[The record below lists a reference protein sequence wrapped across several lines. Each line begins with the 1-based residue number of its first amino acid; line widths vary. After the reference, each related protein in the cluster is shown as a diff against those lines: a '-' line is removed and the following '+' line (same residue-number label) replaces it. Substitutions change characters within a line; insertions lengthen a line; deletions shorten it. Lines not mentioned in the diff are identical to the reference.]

1 MLHILWMLLKIIGMI
16 LLIILG
22 LLVLS
27 ICIVL
32 FVPLKYL
39 GKAESFGTVDSIKAQ
54 LKFSWLFHLISGY
67 VYFENKETKWQV
79 RIFWKK
85 LNVVK
90 KELPEDTKSK
100 KHEKPVDD
108 KPAEELKE
116 ESVKQESV
124 ENDSVQEETVCEES
138 LHDKS
143 EEESVKQEELSA
155 KTEKKKKKGL
165 LEKIKYTFQTI
176 CDKIK
181 VLIRKKE
188 ELQAFLADELHQLA
202 WKRLKRETWR
212 LLQFLKPKKLVLN
225 LHFGFEDPAV
235 TGKVLAGLSMLYPLY
250 TDYVNIEPEFDE
262 KILEGDACIKG
273 NIRGIHLLIV
283 ICNLFFD
290 KNIKATYKEIK
301 KWKR

>member
-85 LNVVK
+85 LNVEAEPK
-90 KELPEDTKSK
+90 KSEELAEDKS
-100 KHEKPVDD
+100 
-108 KPAEELKE
+108 AEESEE
-116 ESVKQESV
+116 ESVNQETV

-143 EEESVKQEELSA
+143 EESVKQEELSA

-250 TDYVNIEPEFDE
+250 TDHINIEPEFDE

>member
-1 MLHILWMLLKIIGMI
+1 MI

-85 LNVVK
+85 LNVETEPK
-90 KELPEDTKSK
+90 KSEELAEDKS
-100 KHEKPVDD
+100 
-108 KPAEELKE
+108 AEESEE
-116 ESVKQESV
+116 ESENRETV

-138 LHDKS
+138 LHNKS

-165 LEKIKYTFQTI
+165 LEKIKYTFQAI

-212 LLQFLKPKKLVLN
+212 LLKFLKPKKLVLN

-250 TDYVNIEPEFDE
+250 TDHINIEPEFDE

>member
-67 VYFENKETKWQV
+67 VYFENKGTKWQV

-85 LNVVK
+85 LNVETEPK
-90 KELPEDTKSK
+90 KSEKLAEDKS
-100 KHEKPVDD
+100 
-108 KPAEELKE
+108 AEESEE
-116 ESVKQESV
+116 ESVNRETV

-138 LHDKS
+138 LHNKS

-165 LEKIKYTFQTI
+165 LEKIKYTFQAI

-212 LLQFLKPKKLVLN
+212 LLKFLKPKKLVLN

-250 TDYVNIEPEFDE
+250 TDHINIEPEFDE

>member
-85 LNVVK
+85 LNVEAEPK
-90 KELPEDTKSK
+90 KSEELAEDKS
-100 KHEKPVDD
+100 
-108 KPAEELKE
+108 AEESEE
-116 ESVKQESV
+116 ESGNRETV

-143 EEESVKQEELSA
+143 EEESMKQEELSA

>member
-1 MLHILWMLLKIIGMI
+1 MI

-54 LKFSWLFHLISGY
+54 LKFSWLLHLISGY
-67 VYFENKETKWQV
+67 VYFENKETKWQI
-79 RIFWKK
+79 RILWKK
-85 LNVVK
+85 LNVEAEPK
-90 KELPEDTKSK
+90 KS
-100 KHEKPVDD
+100 
-108 KPAEELKE
+108 EELVEDKSTEEAAE
-116 ESVKQESV
+116 ESVNQEAV
-124 ENDSVQEETVCEES
+124 ENDSVQEETICEES
-138 LHDKS
+138 TKKS
-143 EEESVKQEELSA
+143 IKQEKSSA
-155 KTEKKKKKGL
+155 KTEKKQKKGI

-181 VLIRKKE
+181 VLMKKKE
-188 ELQAFLADELHQLA
+188 ELQAFLADEIHHLA

-212 LLQFLKPKKLVLN
+212 LLKFLKPKKLILN
-225 LHFGFEDPAV
+225 LHFGFEDPAI

-250 TDYVNIEPEFDE
+250 TDHINIEPEFDE
-262 KILEGDACIKG
+262 KILEGDAYIKG
-273 NIRGIHLLIV
+273 NVRGMHLLIV